1 MFFPSKRLALGYLAL
16 LLPPLVLTLLAFG
29 TLAQV
34 ETADMVVGV
43 PLDATPVPTV
53 PPLAQAQALFE
64 EGLAQ
69 QEQGNF
75 AAAEEAYLAALAID
89 ATLAPVHGALG
100 SLHVAWG
107 QPAEAIGYYQQAA
120 VLEPQA
126 AEWQRSLGVVQ
137 ANLGNVAA
145 AIEALETAVSLSPE
159 DAMLLYELGQL
170 YAYEQRYAEA
180 RLAFDR
186 VLTLATDPLLAED
199 AAEQLLLLP

>member
-1 MFFPSKRLALGYLAL
+1 MFFPSRRLALGYLAL
-16 LLPPLVLTLLAFG
+16 LLPPLVITLLAFA
-29 TLAQV
+29 TLARV

-43 PLDATPVPTV
+43 PLDATPVPTL

-69 QEQGNF
+69 QAQGNF

-107 QPAEAIGYYQQAA
+107 QPSEAIAYYQQAA
-120 VLEPQA
+120 FLEPQA

-137 ANLGNVAA
+137 ANLGNLSEAVA
-145 AIEALETAVSLSPE
+145 ALETAVSLSPD

-180 RLAFDR
+180 RLTFDR
-186 VLTLATDPLLAED
+186 VLALTTDPQLAAD
-199 AAEQLLLLP
+199 AAEAVQLLP